1 MITAPD
7 VGALQSLLAVDVDAT
22 AAGRR
27 LAAASAWG
35 SCRVDE
41 VVAGDGER
49 STRVRLAC
57 TMGSLDLSVEA
68 EPSTGKVRRLSLVPS
83 GNHTCVP

>member
-1 MITAPD
+1 MIAAPD
-7 VGALQSLLAVDVDAT
+7 VGALQSLLAADLDAT

-41 VVAGDGER
+41 VVASDGER
-49 STRVRLAC
+49 SARVRLAC
-57 TMGSLDLSVEA
+57 TMGSLDLSIEA
-68 EPSTGKVRRLSLVPS
+68 DASTGKVRRLSLGPS
-83 GNHTCVP
+83 GNRTCVP